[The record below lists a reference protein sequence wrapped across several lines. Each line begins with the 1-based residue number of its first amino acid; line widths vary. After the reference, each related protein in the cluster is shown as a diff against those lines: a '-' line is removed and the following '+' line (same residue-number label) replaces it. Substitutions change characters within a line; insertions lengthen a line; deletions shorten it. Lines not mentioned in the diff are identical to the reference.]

1 MGFLSSKIPSK
12 LKLCSQLRILFAS
25 VGIFGV
31 IWIYLALPC
40 LIRFG
45 FGFNLLYE
53 IVWKLNRGVP
63 LNLIS
68 NANTC
73 VGFNLN

>member
-1 MGFLSSKIPSK
+1 M
-12 LKLCSQLRILFAS
+12 
-25 VGIFGV
+25 
-31 IWIYLALPC
+31 WEYLEL
-40 LIRFG
+40 FG
-45 FGFNLLYE
+45 FIGSTLFIRIQFEFILLYE

-68 NANTC
+68 SSNIC

>member
-1 MGFLSSKIPSK
+1 MPSKIPSK
-12 LKLCSQLRILFAS
+12 LKLCSYIRILFDS

-31 IWIYLALPC
+31 NWIYLALPC
-40 LIRFG
+40 LIRFR
-45 FGFNLLYE
+45 FGFILMCE

-68 NANTC
+68 SPST
-73 VGFNLN
+73 

>member
-1 MGFLSSKIPSK
+1 MI
-12 LKLCSQLRILFAS
+12 IAS
-25 VGIFGV
+25 VGISGV

-40 LIRFG
+40 LIRIRFG
-45 FGFNLLYE
+45 FISLYE

-63 LNLIS
+63 LDLIS
-68 NANTC
+68 SSNIC

>member
-1 MGFLSSKIPSK
+1 MS
-12 LKLCSQLRILFAS
+12 
-25 VGIFGV
+25 
-31 IWIYLALPC
+31 LPC

-45 FGFNLLYE
+45 FGFILFGE

-68 NANTC
+68 AANTC

>member
-1 MGFLSSKIPSK
+1 MI
-12 LKLCSQLRILFAS
+12 IAS
-25 VGIFGV
+25 VGISGV

-40 LIRFG
+40 LIRIRFG
-45 FGFNLLYE
+45 FISLYE

-68 NANTC
+68 SAYTC
-73 VGFNLN
+73 VRFKLS